1 MSTAKKSASK
11 APLDHLRSRK
21 KPVTKTVWIA
31 DDSEVAERYQKAEA
45 EMVMARDFSRDHP
58 LSDAA
63 LKEYQDK
70 KEAFEAIEGEMKE
83 NATAFKLRSIGRKRF
98 EKLQADYPIT
108 AENRAKAT
116 EENDGKDPGIE
127 WDPDTFPPVLI
138 AACVV
143 SPVKFEPDDL
153 ELDEDGKFQ
162 SEAVQE
168 FVDWIT
174 GEDWNLSETSSL
186 FEAAWQVNTI
196 RRVVD
201 LGKG

>member
-1 MSTAKKSASK
+1 MSTASSKSKNK

-31 DDSEVAERYQKAEA
+31 DDSEVAERYQRAEA
-45 EMVMARDFSRDHP
+45 EMFLARDFSRDHP
-58 LSDAA
+58 LSEAA
-63 LKEYQDK
+63 LQEYQEK
-70 KEAFEAIEGEMKE
+70 KTAFELAEADMKE
-83 NATAFKLRSIGRKRF
+83 NATAYKLRSIGRKKF
-98 EKLQADYPIT
+98 EALQAEYPISD
-108 AENRAKAT
+108 ENRKKAT

-138 AACVV
+138 AECIV
-143 SPVKFEPDDL
+143 SPVNFGEDD
-153 ELDEDGKFQ
+153 DDAK
-162 SEAVQE
+162 AE
-168 FVDWIT
+168 FVEWIT
-174 GEDWNLSETSSL
+174 GVDWNLSETSSL